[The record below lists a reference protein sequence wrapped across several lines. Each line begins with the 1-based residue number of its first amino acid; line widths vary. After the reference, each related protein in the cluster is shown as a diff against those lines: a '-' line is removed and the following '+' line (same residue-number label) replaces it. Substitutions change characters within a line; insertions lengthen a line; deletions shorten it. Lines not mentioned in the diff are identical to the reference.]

1 MLMLLDGDDGLS
13 DSAAWG
19 IGEGRPGTAEAQ
31 GGSRN
36 NRGTAASEYGRLIV
50 HLAWK
55 NKILL
60 LQAPAVIRLKAL
72 ITSREE

>member
-1 MLMLLDGDDGLS
+1 MLILLEGDDGLS
-13 DSAAWG
+13 DSAVWG
-19 IGEGRPGTAEAQ
+19 LGQGRLGTAEAQ

-36 NRGTAASEYGRLIV
+36 SRGTAASEYGRLIV
-50 HLAWK
+50 HFAWK
-55 NKILL
+55 NKNLL